1 MNLLNPVIKTADLIT
16 ISCKLNS
23 EEKTNIIDSEPYNY
37 STESYSVFA
46 FSGLVYPINSQP
58 KLYNFSDC
66 SLPNFSEDLDDLKG
80 QWAAVLTNEKQS
92 MFKIVADYFGFQS
105 VFYRYD
111 IIDEGHSQLSVS
123 TSYNSLIEYSKNN
136 LLSCT
141 FNEEQFYL
149 AMGAT
154 NVHLRTAFSTQS
166 FCREIKLLGVDETL
180 SFDTLEDIFKVHKK
194 EFISDSEERSY
205 EELISVGVKKA
216 KKDIASLANFYE
228 DKRIFLSG
236 GRDSR
241 MVLALLSSLGIESD
255 FTTAMGNPQNLSGLA
270 KRVVEKDLYVS
281 TYLANEFGMKHSKF
295 SEHLRLNLDFEKSL
309 ERILSH
315 GAQFA
320 WTIAPSNRIT
330 MPTHS
335 YLALRG
341 GGGEL
346 FRAHDTSREAIA
358 ELQTKYPDFNA
369 LDFDTQVDALF
380 NLYINIKTIPSNYVV
395 RCKDLFVESFVFNKE
410 FSLEQ
415 NIDWHFDYYR
425 NRVHFGHYISSF
437 SKNELAFHPL
447 MQKEFLYAANHYNID
462 DRRSGKICYDIIE
475 KLNPEL
481 NKITFDNGHWSH
493 IDTNFGPTLEELSK
507 DTELY
512 KEYYKVQV
520 KNSALANKPVDINK
534 YEIEP
539 EQNISRYKIYNL
551 AINSLLELVF
561 EHKYTVN
568 HIEQIIKNIHSGNA
582 SPVEVFLKYIDY
594 KNAFE
599 EYKTSCN
606 SLSVNVPVKRKYLD
620 YFNLESPEKL
630 LSIKKEPFK
639 NLDYTLIVSE
649 NLYFKV
655 NLSSKF
661 DELFDKVEY
670 AFYLHENGK
679 VLDKCWYGEKSE
691 YCYNNLDKGKR
702 YVVHFFL
709 KIFIDGKNF
718 NPIIVRS
725 DFINT

>member
-16 ISCKLNS
+16 IGCKLNS
-23 EEKTNIIDSEPYNY
+23 EEKTNIIDSESYNY
-37 STESYSVFA
+37 STESYNVFA
-46 FSGLVYPINSQP
+46 FSGLVYSVDNQP

-66 SLPNFSEDLDDLKG
+66 SLPAVSKDLDNLKG
-80 QWAAVLTNEKQS
+80 QWAAVLTNEKRS
-92 MFKIVADYFGFQS
+92 IFKIVADYFGFQS

-136 LLSCT
+136 LLPYN

-154 NVHLRTAFSTQS
+154 NVHLRTAFSSES

-180 SFDTLEDIFKVHKK
+180 SFDTLKDIFKVDKK
-194 EFISDSEERSY
+194 EFIRDPKGRSY
-205 EELISVGVKKA
+205 EELISIGVNKA
-216 KKDIASLANFYE
+216 KKDIASLVKFYE

-241 MVLALLSSLGIESD
+241 MVLALLSSLGIEKD

-281 TYLANEFGMKHSKF
+281 TYLANEFGMKHSEF

-309 ERILSH
+309 ERILSY

-320 WTIAPSNRIT
+320 WTIAPSNRVT
-330 MPTHS
+330 LPTHS

-358 ELQTKYPDFNA
+358 ELQTKYPNFNT

-380 NLYINIKTIPSNYVV
+380 NLYINVKTIPNNYIV
-395 RCKDLFVESFVFNKE
+395 RCKELFTESFVFDKE

-462 DRRSGKICYDIIE
+462 ERRGGKICYDIIE

-481 NKITFDNGHWSH
+481 NKITFDNGHWSD
-493 IDTNFGPTLEELSK
+493 IDTTFGPTLEELSK

-512 KEYYKVQV
+512 KEYYEVQV
-520 KNSALANKPVDINK
+520 KNSALAHRPVDINK
-534 YEIEP
+534 YEIDS
-539 EQNISRYKIYNL
+539 EQNLSRYKIYNL
-551 AINSLLELVF
+551 AINSLLELVY
-561 EHKYTVN
+561 ERKYTLN
-568 HIEQIIKNIHSGNA
+568 HIEQIIKNIHSGKA

-594 KNAFE
+594 KNIFE
-599 EYKTSCN
+599 EYNTSCN
-606 SLSVNVPVKRKYLD
+606 LLSVNVPFSRKYLD
-620 YFNLESPEKL
+620 YCNLESQEKL
-630 LSIKKEPFK
+630 LSTKKECFK
-639 NLDYTLIVSE
+639 NLDYTFVVSE
-649 NLYFKV
+649 SLSFKV

-679 VLDKCWYGEKSE
+679 ILDKCWYGEKSE
-691 YCYNNLDKGKR
+691 YHYNNLDKGKR

-709 KIFIDGKNF
+709 KIFIEDKAF

-725 DFINT
+725 DFIDT